1 MTRPILLVAAL
12 SAFALAACGQ
22 PAPSAGEAAGPVRAT
37 DALCRPTPN
46 GRQVTGCYLTLT
58 APADDILVSVASPV
72 AALVQIHET
81 KMESNMM
88 MMRELEAGLP
98 LPAGQVVT
106 LAPGANHIMLMGVTE
121 PLRAGD
127 TVPLTL
133 TFAHAAPVEITAP
146 VGQPPTARRSPPPRE
161 PDKPVRTG

>member
-1 MTRPILLVAAL
+1 MTRSLAFAAAL
-12 SAFALAACGQ
+12 SALALSACG
-22 PAPSAGEAAGPVRAT
+22 PSGSSDRAGAAGPVVVA

-58 APADDILVSVASPV
+58 APVADTLVSVASPV

-81 KMESNMM
+81 RMESNMM

-98 LPAGQVVT
+98 LPAGQAVT

-121 PLRAGD
+121 PLKAGD
-127 TVPLTL
+127 SVPLTL
-133 TFAHAAPVEITAP
+133 TFATAAPVEVTAI
-146 VGQPPTARRSPPPRE
+146 VGQPPA
-161 PDKPVRTG
+161 